1 MTLAILAHTQHGC
14 QGSSAR
20 TRGWRKGESSELEHE
35 ELRNYCV
42 QILRRY
48 ELPEGII
55 DHSRRVAR
63 VAEFIADKL
72 KASGYSVDTGNV
84 VAGALLHDI
93 GKSKIHKRRS
103 AVNHAEASAE
113 IVIREGLEELAP
125 IVSRHILDAIISENH
140 PPLTW
145 EEKIVF
151 YADKIVTHKLVSLEE
166 RFNDLLER
174 RLDIKH
180 LLNAA
185 YKPTKALESE
195 VLRSAGISWED
206 LKARLAEE

>member
-1 MTLAILAHTQHGC
+1 VGNLHGLGKHDIGKSGNEALKTFC
-14 QGSSAR
+14 I
-20 TRGWRKGESSELEHE
+20 E
-35 ELRNYCV
+35 
-42 QILRRY
+42 ILRRY

-55 DHSRRVAR
+55 GHSRRVAR

-72 KASGYSVDTGNV
+72 KASGHPVDTGNV

-93 GKSKIHKRRS
+93 GKSKVHKRQS

-113 IVIREGLEELAP
+113 IVAREGLEELAP

-140 PPLTW
+140 PPLAW

-166 RFNDLLER
+166 RFNDLRER
-174 RLDIKH
+174 RQDITRLLD
-180 LLNAA
+180 ATYEPA
-185 YKPTKALESE
+185 KALESE
-195 VLRSAGISWED
+195 VLGAAGISWED
-206 LKARLAEE
+206 LKDHLAKE